1 MNQSWG
7 YMFRF
12 KPLSSKGNKITMIGK
27 IIKINML
34 GLGIEPS
41 SGMSMTK
48 QRKNIQTGILSG
60 KARLC

>member
-1 MNQSWG
+1 
-7 YMFRF
+7 MFRF

-41 SGMSMTK
+41 SAMSMTK
-48 QRKNIQTGILSG
+48 QRKNKQTGIMSG